1 MARIGAA
8 FILAA
13 MMSACGWESP
23 RILAIDPK
31 FAIVGQNL
39 TIMGEGFGDEQDES
53 FIMIGSVRPTL
64 SSYIE
69 WSDNKIVVRIPDF
82 GESGLVYVNRRN
94 RKSNPILLPM
104 LGSMPVPSDTT
115 ASYAP
120 AIERIAPVPAAI
132 GQPVVIQ
139 GSGFGSVRNGGA
151 VFFSWIA
158 ERQSSVPAEAS
169 SPQFIEATGYEAWSE
184 HEIRVRVCDGAASG
198 MVQVVT
204 MRGKSAADFEVRAKP
219 GVKTVR
225 NKRTYAISYSVD
237 VRAENAEPP
246 NSLYLWS
253 PVPASTA
260 SQLNKEA
267 LADSAKPFVGDY
279 RGAAL
284 YRFTD
289 LKSGDSRRVAVSY
302 LVDVY
307 SIETRIQ
314 SERVRQYADSP
325 VVRMWTKPSSL
336 VPSGDTTVRGMASA
350 LSGGERNP
358 YLKARAIYG
367 NFLKE
372 FTITPYTN
380 DSSIA
385 QALLVKKA
393 DPYTAAM
400 LFCAL
405 YRAAGIPAI
414 PVAGIVCAAT
424 GAAVPHYWVEFWI
437 EDFGWVPVDPVFG
450 AGFPVES
457 FGRRDDHEAYYFGNL
472 DNQHLVF
479 SHGEISLSQIDARGR
494 TASQKR
500 KYSLQNIWEEA
511 SGGIEAYSSHWSDVN
526 VTGVYS
532 N

>member
-1 MARIGAA
+1 MGAA
-8 FILAA
+8 FILA
-13 MMSACGWESP
+13 SALAACWAESP
-23 RILAIDPK
+23 RILMIDPK

-39 TIMGEGFGDEQDES
+39 TIMGEGFGGEQGES
-53 FIMIGSVRPTL
+53 FITIGSVRPTI

-69 WSDNKIVVRIPDF
+69 WSDAKIVVRVPDF
-82 GESGLVYVNRRN
+82 GESGLVYVHRRS
-94 RKSNPILLPM
+94 RKSNPVLLPM
-104 LGSMPVPSDTT
+104 LGSLPELTAAT

-120 AIERIAPVPAAI
+120 VIARIVPASASI

-139 GSGFGSVRNGGA
+139 GSGFGSVRNDGA

-169 SPQFIEATGYEAWSE
+169 SPQLIEAGGYEAWSE
-184 HEIRVRVCDGAASG
+184 HEIRVRVRDGAASG
-198 MVQVVT
+198 AVQVVT
-204 MRGKSAADFEVRAKP
+204 SRGKSAAAFAVSAKP
-219 GVKTVR
+219 GVKTIR
-225 NKRTYAISYSVD
+225 DKRTYAISYSVD
-237 VRAENAEPP
+237 VRAANADPP
-246 NSLYLWS
+246 NSIYLWT

-284 YRFTD
+284 YRLAD
-289 LKSGDSRRVAVSY
+289 LKSGDSRRLSVSY

-307 SIETRIQ
+307 SVETWIQ
-314 SERVRQYADSP
+314 SERVKAYADSP
-325 VVRMWTKPSSL
+325 VVRAWTKPSSL
-336 VPSGDTTVRGMASA
+336 VPSGNAAVKETAAAFSD
-350 LSGGERNP
+350 GERNP

-367 NFLKE
+367 SFLKE
-372 FTITPYTN
+372 FTITPDTN
-380 DSSIA
+380 GASA
-385 QALLVKKA
+385 VQALNDRKA
-393 DPYTAAM
+393 DPYTAAL

-414 PVAGIVCAAT
+414 PVAGIICAAP
-424 GAAVPHYWVEFWI
+424 GAAVPHYWAEFWI
-437 EDFGWVPVDPVFG
+437 EDFGWVPVDPVLG

-457 FGRRDDHEAYYFGNL
+457 FRRRDDHRAYYFGNL

-494 TASQKR
+494 TAGRKR
-500 KYSLQNIWEEA
+500 NYSLQNIWEEA